1 LKRLDSRTGAA
12 YNPDRTFVLLLEAG
26 AALKATKSKVSVTT
40 VLEVALKLF
49 SSQGFGATSMRQLA
63 AESGHSVGNLYHH
76 FKSKEEIFQRLL
88 DEYWE
93 KVTDPTLELNK
104 LFAAANF
111 PEDLEAMAAATEQ
124 VVDRFA
130 PYILLIYVD
139 VIEFDGKHIHSFY
152 EGMAG
157 RFEAT
162 YGDRLK
168 ARQQAGDFGDV
179 DPLVAVMTAT
189 RWFFYFYT
197 VEKCFGVPTH
207 FGMKP
212 QKAMEEFIRLLRY
225 GLLPRLKS

>member
-1 LKRLDSRTGAA
+1 MT
-12 YNPDRTFVLLLEAG
+12 
-26 AALKATKSKVSVTT
+26 TKSEASVAKA
-40 VLEVALKLF
+40 LEVALTLF
-49 SSQGFGATSMRQLA
+49 SSQGFGATSMRQIA
-63 AESGHSVGNLYHH
+63 AESGLSVGNLYHH
-76 FKSKEEIFQRLL
+76 FTSKEEIFQRLL

-93 KVTDPTLELNK
+93 RVTDPALELNQ
-104 LFAAANF
+104 LFAAADF
-111 PEDLEAMAAATEQ
+111 PEDLEKMAAATEQ
-124 VVDRFA
+124 VVERFA

-157 RFEAT
+157 RFHAT
-162 YGDRLK
+162 YGARLE
-168 ARQQAGDFGDV
+168 ARQRAGDFGDV

-212 QKAMEEFIRLLRY
+212 QKAIAEFIRLLRY
-225 GLLPRLKS
+225 GLLPRPNPQTAGPTTGLALEETS